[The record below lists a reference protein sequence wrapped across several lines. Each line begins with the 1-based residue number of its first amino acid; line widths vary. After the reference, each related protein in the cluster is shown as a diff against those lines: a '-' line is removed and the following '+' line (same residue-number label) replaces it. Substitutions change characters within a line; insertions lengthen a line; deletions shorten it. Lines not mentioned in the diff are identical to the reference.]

1 MDLYVQYYDVPR
13 SDMPRNPSLSQL
25 LPGDVALTEINAAE
39 VRIEILSGDW
49 AGFEI
54 RLFGDDFNILGGV
67 PVGGTITRLELH
79 AGDLGKTLDFMARDE
94 DGSDTDLGV
103 GLVEFW
109 DKIRDGDSLA
119 AQNLFQPDYGDRLF
133 ITGSDGDD
141 NIMNWTA
148 KSSYHHVDATGS
160 RNDISDLVTGSGD
173 DYLEGIVWNN
183 QNLGYGYVFL
193 GDGDDTV
200 GNGVSGRIYGE
211 AGDDTFFEVGY
222 NGRQGNVLSYFGGEG
237 NDIFYSSGPYHIYAD
252 GGEGF
257 DVIYQSQLTGNIVAA
272 GVGLEQYTINNRATL
287 GMGIYDPDQP
297 VTIIAENPGGNLD
310 VRAGAGDYTNFSTV
324 GFSSVSLSYTISDGL
339 SLIAT
344 DRDETA
350 AIVGSGTSLQM
361 RAGDDTVEGGL
372 RSTIDMGAGDDF
384 VSGGQENTI
393 NLGAGDD
400 LVTGGRDNTVDG
412 GDGADVFEIHLGAA
426 LTNTYNGGDG
436 VDTLRH
442 SSTSAVAFDWA
453 LATAS
458 GNLRLVEVLETG
470 QGNDTLLGDDADN
483 VFRAGAGLNIVD
495 GRGGSDTADYSKETA
510 QVTAQLNGASG
521 AWISVDGR
529 ERDYVTNIEN
539 IGGGDAAD
547 SLAGDAGGNRLD
559 GALGDD
565 TLVGNG
571 GADHLI
577 GGGGNDRL
585 IGGDGNDMLQGGT
598 GQNLISGGLGDDT
611 ALFDQSFSEML
622 ILASGEVDILTNSG
636 SSDTIDGVEWFQF
649 SDQLLSKTQLIA
661 LSDITEYG
669 TESAD
674 NLEGTGAAEL
684 FYGLAGND
692 WITPG
697 GGNDTVNGGDG
708 FDMVSFYNL
717 PDTDGRTNLDYRLAI
732 DLTAG
737 VAQSHDRSETI
748 QLTNLERVT
757 GTVFAD
763 FIVGNAN
770 NNELRGLGDYDW
782 FVGSEGNDTIDGGT
796 GRDMVS
802 YVNSESGIALS
813 IGTGGFG
820 GLAAGDVYRGVERA
834 TGSIYSDTFFG
845 DAGENE
851 FRGLGGYDTFI
862 GSIGGRERYDGGSGF
877 DTVSYYAS
885 DAGVVASL
893 LLGYGSEGDAHLD
906 LYTSI
911 ENLGGT
917 SFADTLTGD
926 HGRNN
931 LRGLGG
937 DDFIFGN
944 GGIDRIHGG
953 RGNDTIDGGAGS
965 DYILYDGSSEDF
977 LITRTGTRDATVSW
991 MGPGA
996 GEGTDVLSNVEYLVF
1011 SDTVLDIW
1019 SLSLS

>member
-1 MDLYVQYYDVPR
+1 
-13 SDMPRNPSLSQL
+13 
-25 LPGDVALTEINAAE
+25 
-39 VRIEILSGDW
+39 
-49 AGFEI
+49 
-54 RLFGDDFNILGGV
+54 
-67 PVGGTITRLELH
+67 
-79 AGDLGKTLDFMARDE
+79 
-94 DGSDTDLGV
+94 
-103 GLVEFW
+103 
-109 DKIRDGDSLA
+109 
-119 AQNLFQPDYGDRLF
+119 
-133 ITGSDGDD
+133 
-141 NIMNWTA
+141 
-148 KSSYHHVDATGS
+148 
-160 RNDISDLVTGSGD
+160 
-173 DYLEGIVWNN
+173 
-183 QNLGYGYVFL
+183 
-193 GDGDDTV
+193 
-200 GNGVSGRIYGE
+200 
-211 AGDDTFFEVGY
+211 
-222 NGRQGNVLSYFGGEG
+222 
-237 NDIFYSSGPYHIYAD
+237 
-252 GGEGF
+252 
-257 DVIYQSQLTGNIVAA
+257 LTGNILDTGAEIEKYYITNRDALRMVFSDP
-272 GVGLEQYTINNRATL
+272 VEPLEIEAR
-287 GMGIYDPDQP
+287 
-297 VTIIAENPGGNLD
+297 NPGADLLVLG
-310 VRAGAGDYTNFSTV
+310 GAGDYTSFSTV
-324 GFSSVSLSYTISDGL
+324 GFSSVTLTYTVADGL

-350 AIVGSGTSLQM
+350 AVVGSESSLQM

-372 RSTIDMGAGDDF
+372 RSSIDMGAGDDF
-384 VSGGQENTI
+384 VTGGFENTV
-393 NLGAGDD
+393 N
-400 LVTGGRDNTVDG
+400 G
-412 GDGADVFEIHLGAA
+412 GDGADVFEISLGRA
-426 LTNTYNGGDG
+426 LTNTYDGGDG

-442 SSTSAVAFDWA
+442 SGTSAVAFD
-453 LATAS
+453 LAVAVAA
-458 GNLRLVEVLETG
+458 GKLRSVEVLETG
-470 QGNDTLLGDDADN
+470 PGSDTLSGDDADN
-483 VFRAGAGLNIVD
+483 IFRAGAGLNILD
-495 GRGGSDTADYSKETA
+495 GRGGSDTADYTNETA
-510 QVTAQLNGASG
+510 GVTAQLGGTTG

-539 IGGGDAAD
+539 IRGGSASDM
-547 SLAGDAGGNRLD
+547 LAGDAERNRLD
-559 GALGDD
+559 GGIGHD

-571 GADHLI
+571 GDDHLTGSAGNDSLI
-577 GGGGNDRL
+577 GGEGNDIL
-585 IGGDGNDMLQGGT
+585 HGGIGR
-598 GQNLISGGLGDDT
+598 NLISGGTGDDT
-611 ALFDQSFSEML
+611 VYFDRSVSQMVVV
-622 ILASGEVDILTNSG
+622 ASDGTDIL
-636 SSDTIDGVEWFQF
+636 SSADSINTVDGVEWYQF
-649 SDQLLSKTQLIA
+649 TDALLSKSQLVA
-661 LSDITEYG
+661 LRDSANYG
-669 TESAD
+669 TENAD

-697 GGNDTVNGGDG
+697 GGDYTVNGGDG

-717 PDTDGRTNLDYRLAI
+717 PDTDGRTNLDYRLTI
-732 DLTAG
+732 DLPAA
-737 VAQSHDRSETI
+737 VARSHDSSETI
-748 QLTNLERVT
+748 QLFNIERIT

-763 FIVGNAN
+763 FIVGDSND
-770 NNELRGLGDYDW
+770 NELRGLGDYDW

-802 YVNSESGIALS
+802 YVNSDSGIALS

-862 GSIGGRERYDGGSGF
+862 GSIGGRERYDGGSGL

-885 DAGVVASL
+885 DAVVVASL

-953 RGNDTIDGGAGS
+953 RGDDTIDGGAGS

-991 MGPGA
+991 MGPGV